1 MLSTHFAGLVVA
13 TVAALVFSTLYYI
26 FLNRQVVAARAASDD
41 HRGYETK
48 MSFNKLLVEIV
59 RTFVLGLVLTYAV
72 LMLNLQ
78 TPIQAVILAFWLW
91 IGFPVVLL
99 VGSVIHEH
107 FPARLATIHAID
119 WLAKLMIFVVI
130 VTLWR

>member
-13 TVAALVFSTLYYI
+13 TLVALVFSTLYYI
-26 FLNRQVVAARAASDD
+26 FLNRQIVAVRASEEDYQ
-41 HRGYETK
+41 GYETK
-48 MSFNKLLVEIV
+48 MTFNKLLVEVI

-78 TPIQAVILAFWLW
+78 TPVQAALVAFWLW
-91 IGFPVVLL
+91 LGFPVVLL

-107 FPARLATIHAID
+107 LPMRIAAIHAVD
-119 WLAKLMIFVVI
+119 WLVKLMIFVVI